1 MNEIQIFSKDGFG
14 KVRTIEEDG
23 KILFVATDI
32 AKSLGYANPHD
43 AINKHCRWVAKR
55 EVPHPQSKIK
65 TIEVNVIPEGDIY
78 RLVANSELPNAEN
91 FESWVFDEVIPSIRK
106 NGVYN
111 GHKPFS
117 ALEQL
122 KLQSKALIEVDEKV
136 ESLSKDFNNFK
147 QDMPLL
153 ALECERITKAKN
165 KKVVTIMGGKDS
177 NAYNNNSLRSKVYRD
192 VDSQLRREFG
202 INTYKAIKRSQC
214 DKAIQIVENYQLPT
228 YLQEQIDNENN
239 QMRFDM

>member
-23 KILFVATDI
+23 KILFVASDI
-32 AKSLGYANPHD
+32 AKALGYSNDRD
-43 AINKHCRWVAKR
+43 AITRHCRWVVKR
-55 EVPHPQSKIK
+55 DIPHPQSKTK

-78 RLVANSELPNAEN
+78 RLVANSELPNAEK

-111 GHKPFS
+111 GQKTLS
-117 ALEQL
+117 AMEQL

-214 DKAIQIVENYQLPT
+214 DKAIQIVENYQLPA

-239 QMRFDM
+239 QMRFDI

>member
-1 MNEIQIFSKDGFG
+1 MNDLTINEYNSMRVLSTQQIAEAYGTDSKVISNNFNRNKERYKEGKHFICLEGEEKRDFVNNHQIDDGS
-14 KVRTIEEDG
+14 KKAS
-23 KILFVATDI
+23 KIYLWTEKGAFLH
-32 AKSLGYANPHD
+32 AKSLGTDEAWEVYEKLVDFYFNVKKPLS
-43 AINKHCRWVAKR
+43 ISEQVQIIAKG
-55 EVPHPQSKIK
+55 
-65 TIEVNVIPEGDIY
+65 NM
-78 RLVANSELPNAEN
+78 
-91 FESWVFDEVIPSIRK
+91 
-106 NGVYN
+106 
-111 GHKPFS
+111 
-117 ALEQL
+117 ALEQ
-122 KLQSKALIEVDEKV
+122 KIDSVNEDLQT
-136 ESLSKDFNNFK
+136 FK

-177 NAYNNNSLRSKVYRD
+177 NAYNNNSLRGKVYRD

-239 QMRFDM
+239 QMRFGI